1 MNESLATWELI
12 LLGAIGLIVILLF
25 FPGLRRLSEE
35 SKKAEKDWPGFLL
48 PIGAVIL
55 FVVLLIVMV

>member
-12 LLGAIGLIVILLF
+12 ALGAMGLVVILFF
-25 FPGLRRLSEE
+25 FPGLRRMIEE

>member
-12 LLGAIGLIVILLF
+12 ALGAIGLIVILLF

>member
-12 LLGAIGLIVILLF
+12 ALGAIGLVVILLF

-55 FVVLLIVMV
+55 LVVVLVMMV

>member
-12 LLGAIGLIVILLF
+12 ALGAMGLVVILFF
-25 FPGLRRLSEE
+25 FPGLRRMSEE

>member
-1 MNESLATWELI
+1 MNEALATWELI
-12 LLGAIGLIVILLF
+12 ALGAIGLVVIFLF

-35 SKKAEKDWPGFLL
+35 SRNAPKDWPGFLL

-55 FVVLLIVMV
+55 VVVLLVMVV

>member
-12 LLGAIGLIVILLF
+12 ALGAIGLVVLLLF

-35 SKKAEKDWPGFLL
+35 SKDAPKDWPGFLL
-48 PIGAVIL
+48 PIGVVIV
-55 FVVLLIVMV
+55 FVVLLIMMV

>member
-1 MNESLATWELI
+1 MNESMATWELI

>member
-1 MNESLATWELI
+1 MNESMATWELI
-12 LLGAIGLIVILLF
+12 ALGAIGLIVILLF

>member
-12 LLGAIGLIVILLF
+12 ALGAIGLVVILLF

-55 FVVLLIVMV
+55 LVVLLVMMV

>member
-1 MNESLATWELI
+1 MNESFATWELI
-12 LLGAIGLIVILLF
+12 SLGAIGLIVILLF

>member
-1 MNESLATWELI
+1 MNESLATWQLI
-12 LLGAIGLIVILLF
+12 ALGAIGLIVILLF